1 MRFLIQSIHPTDTKR
16 NYSFLIYLCKYLKE
30 VANSTLI
37 NPGVEKLWNDQLS
50 IYNVTLKEL
59 IDLYF
64 NNLVFNKLGNQD
76 VYYIQCDPIIKV
88 KDSNITVD
96 VLANYVN
103 KGNIDIKGS
112 KIFTNIYQQ
121 MLLNLHKLYNM
132 WRFRN

>member
-1 MRFLIQSIHPTDTKR
+1 MKFLIQSIHQTDTKT
-16 NYSFLIYLCKYLKE
+16 NYKFLSYLCKYLKE
-30 VANSTLI
+30 VANNTLI
-37 NPGVEKLWNDQLS
+37 NPGVEKLWNDKIS
-50 IYNVTLKEL
+50 KYHITLKEL
-59 IDLYF
+59 INLYF
-64 NNLVFNKLGNQD
+64 SNLTFNKLGDQD
-76 VYYIQCDPIIKV
+76 IYYIKCDPNIKV
-88 KDSNITVD
+88 EGSNITID

>member
-16 NYSFLIYLCKYLKE
+16 NYRFLIYLCKYLKE
-30 VANSTLI
+30 VANNTLI
-37 NPGVEKLWNDQLS
+37 NLGVEKLWNDQLS
-50 IYNVTLKEL
+50 RYNITLKEL

-64 NNLVFNKLGNQD
+64 NNLVFNKLGNED
-76 VYYIQCDPIIKV
+76 IYYIKCDPIIKV